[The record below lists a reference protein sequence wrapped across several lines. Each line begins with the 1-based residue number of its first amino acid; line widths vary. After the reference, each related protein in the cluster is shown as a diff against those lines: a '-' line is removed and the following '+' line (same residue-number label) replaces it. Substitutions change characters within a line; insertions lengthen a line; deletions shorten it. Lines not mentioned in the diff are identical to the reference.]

1 VSEART
7 FKVKSSLSKQLF
19 EPGGR
24 LVRDAER
31 LAGEAL
37 DTHRDEAMAMITATL
52 DELEG
57 VCAAAAEGSGPQVY
71 SLGARVIDLA
81 AFFDTGPLH
90 DAAWSLCEV
99 SDRMINGGI
108 WHWPSVPVHLQAMRL
123 ILASGCRTGR
133 TSQTLLEGLRKISQR
148 P

>member
-1 VSEART
+1 MSEART

-37 DTHRDEAMAMITATL
+37 DTHRDEAMAMISTTI
-52 DELEG
+52 DELDA
-57 VCAAAAEGSGPQVY
+57 VCAAQPAEAGLQVY
-71 SLGARVIDLA
+71 ALGQKVIDLA

-90 DAAWSLCEV
+90 DAAWSLCDV
-99 SDRMINGGI
+99 SDRMIGNGI
-108 WHWPSVPVHLQAMRL
+108 WHWPSIQVHAQAMRL
-123 ILASGCRTGR
+123 ILANDCRTGR
-133 TSQTLLEGLRKISQR
+133 TSATLLEGLRQISQR

>member
-1 VSEART
+1 MSEART
-7 FKVKSSLSKQLF
+7 FKVKSSLAKQLF

-24 LVRDAER
+24 LVREAER

-37 DTHRDEAMAMITATL
+37 NTHRDEAMAMISATL
-52 DELEG
+52 DELET
-57 VCAAAAEGSGPQVY
+57 VCAEAAEGSGPQVY
-71 SLGARVIDLA
+71 TLGARVIDLA

-99 SDRMINGGI
+99 SDRMINAGI
-108 WHWPSVPVHLQAMRL
+108 WHWPSIQVHLQAMRL
-123 ILASGCRTGR
+123 IIASGCRTGR
-133 TSQTLLEGLRKISQR
+133 TSDTLLAGLRSIAQR

>member
-7 FKVKSSLSKQLF
+7 FKVKSSLAKQLF

-37 DTHRDEAMAMITATL
+37 DTHRDEAMAMIAATL
-52 DELEG
+52 DELET
-57 VCAAAAEGSGPQVY
+57 VCAEAATNAGQRVY
-71 SLGARVIDLA
+71 GLGAKVIDLA

-99 SDRMINGGI
+99 SDRMINAGI
-108 WHWPSVPVHLQAMRL
+108 WHWPSIQVHLQAMRL